1 MIAVI
6 QILKDNLPILK
17 AKYPLL
23 NLAVFGSY
31 SRGEETAES
40 DLDIL
45 YEALPDTFLDLH
57 DYLGLQR
64 DLAAITQLKIDLVN
78 KKYINPV
85 VWLKAKNE
93 IIYVE

>member
-1 MIAVI
+1 MYPII
-6 QILKDNLPILK
+6 QTLQNNLPSLK

-23 NLAVFGSY
+23 SLGVFGSY
-31 SRGEETAES
+31 SRGEETPNS
-40 DLDIL
+40 DLDVL

-78 KKYINPV
+78 KKFINPV
-85 VWLKAKNE
+85 VWLKAKNDV
-93 IIYVE
+93 IYV